1 MDNFIPDK
9 TKKPKEAPI
18 TLSTYR
24 KATEPRDNVP
34 IAHAMEGLAVRDEV
48 DVVEHAKKD
57 EKKKGSKSK
66 SPVPKKVKDNDK
78 EKANEKAK
86 EEKKKNKEKEEKK
99 KDKEKAEKPKV
110 DTPKSPPKVKD
121 KKAVTTTSPKREK
134 EKNVQDGCAPDILV
148 SQVMEL
154 GMKPVFDNYLS
165 HKLVEFKANPKFRRG
180 VQFWNLLG
188 LTNPFGYEYQA
199 KDFDPFTAEDLLQNF
214 LSKKTDAGE
223 TFRES
228 LSYDEEWMWD
238 CMVTFDTM
246 KQKDTT
252 FGDFMRLLDE
262 NITTLEGT
270 TFEEEHPGNFQ
281 ALKKLYEKYW
291 DRKNRRPK
299 M

>member
-24 KATEPRDNVP
+24 KATEPRDNAP

-48 DVVEHAKKD
+48 DVVEHAKKG

-66 SPVPKKVKDNDK
+66 SPVPKKVKDDEK
-78 EKANEKAK
+78 EKANEKAR
-86 EEKKKNKEKEEKK
+86 EEKKKG
-99 KDKEKAEKPKV
+99 KEKAEKPKV
-110 DTPKSPPKVKD
+110 DTPKSPPKVKG

-134 EKNVQDGCAPDILV
+134 ELNVQDGCAPDVLV
-148 SQVMEL
+148 NQVMEL
-154 GMKPVFDNYLS
+154 GMMPVFEDYLS
-165 HKLVEFKANPKFRRG
+165 HKLLAFKTNPKFIRG
-180 VQFWNLLG
+180 VQFWNLVS
-188 LTNPFGYEYQA
+188 LTKSPFDYEYQA
-199 KDFDPFTAEDLLQNF
+199 KDFDRFTAEDLLQNF

-228 LSYDEEWMWD
+228 LSYDDEWMWD

-246 KQKDTT
+246 KHKDTT

-262 NITTLEGT
+262 NINTLEGT
-270 TFEEEHPGNFQ
+270 TFEEEHPGNIQ

-299 M
+299 K